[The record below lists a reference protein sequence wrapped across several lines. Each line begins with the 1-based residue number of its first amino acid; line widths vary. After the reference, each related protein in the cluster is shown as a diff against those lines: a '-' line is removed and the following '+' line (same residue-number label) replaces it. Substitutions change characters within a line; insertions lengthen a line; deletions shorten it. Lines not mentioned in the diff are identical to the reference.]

1 MDYAIE
7 VINLGKNYGD
17 LKAINDMN
25 FGVKEGEI
33 YCLLGPNGAG
43 KSTTLGIISTL
54 IHPSRG
60 RALVYG
66 YDTMI
71 HKTKVRQCLS
81 MVTQELSL
89 DILLSVEENLNFA
102 VWVLGLRGKQKKRVV
117 NQTLEQFGLSE
128 KRKDKVLHLSGG
140 LMRRLQIARA
150 LMIPKPVI
158 LLDEPTL
165 GIDIAMKVEIWD
177 HIKEIV
183 RENPISVVLATND
196 MAEAERLGDR
206 IGFIKNGTLV
216 AEGTLKEIKKLSEKN
231 FLEIHVKAIPPSLTT
246 ILTDYNINID
256 NDEQLITV
264 AYDESCKIPC
274 IISQISE
281 ICEIY
286 EINTR
291 SPRLEDV
298 FIEITKSQ
306 PNNHKTS

>member
-102 VWVLGLRGKQKKRVV
+102 AWVLGLRGKLLRGTIKQP
-117 NQTLEQFGLSE
+117 E
-128 KRKDKVLHLSGG
+128 KV
-140 LMRRLQIARA
+140 
-150 LMIPKPVI
+150 
-158 LLDEPTL
+158 T
-165 GIDIAMKVEIWD
+165 
-177 HIKEIV
+177 IK
-183 RENPISVVLATND
+183 
-196 MAEAERLGDR
+196 
-206 IGFIKNGTLV
+206 
-216 AEGTLKEIKKLSEKN
+216 
-231 FLEIHVKAIPPSLTT
+231 
-246 ILTDYNINID
+246 
-256 NDEQLITV
+256 
-264 AYDESCKIPC
+264 
-274 IISQISE
+274 
-281 ICEIY
+281 
-286 EINTR
+286 
-291 SPRLEDV
+291 
-298 FIEITKSQ
+298 
-306 PNNHKTS
+306 